1 MLSVRLDH
9 YIENQLNFI
18 AQQKHLP
25 KSKIIK
31 EALLHYFEMLKRE
44 SKQKT
49 AYELGSELFGK
60 FESGKGNLSTT
71 YKQKLSDKLHAKNA
85 H

>member
-1 MLSVRLDH
+1 MLSVRLEDA
-9 YIENQLNFI
+9 IENQLNFV

-31 EALLHYFEMLKRE
+31 EALLHYFEFLKRE

-60 FESGKGNLSTT
+60 FESGKGDLSMT

>member
-9 YIENQLNFI
+9 HIENQLNFI

-31 EALLHYFEMLKRE
+31 EALLHYFEMLKHE

-60 FESGKGNLSTT
+60 FGRGKGNL
-71 YKQKLSDKLHAKNA
+71 
-85 H
+85 

>member
-1 MLSVRLDH
+1 MLSVRLEDA
-9 YIENQLNFI
+9 IENQLNFV

-49 AYELGSELFGK
+49 PYELGRELFGK
-60 FESGKGNLSTT
+60 FESGKGDLSMT

>member
-1 MLSVRLDH
+1 MLSVRLEDA
-9 YIENQLNFI
+9 IENQLNFV

-44 SKQKT
+44 TKQKT
-49 AYELGSELFGK
+49 PYELGSELFGQY
-60 FESGKGNLSTT
+60 ESGKGNLSTT
-71 YKQKLSDKLHAKNA
+71 YKQKLHDKLHAKNA